1 MCDYYSMAVKFLR
14 RIKCD
19 LQQLPLLKRVL
30 FRCFFA
36 SLLVL
41 GLQDAAAGPCDFP
54 DQRAKDG
61 SRCGN
66 RAASVRPGGREPIR
80 AGEYSTDWVLYTFA
94 GFVAFLFIAS
104 RAGSSRSKP
113 EVRPKPHVDP
123 KQRYK
128 AANLDSNRH
137 VEGLLNLSKQTG
149 ETHQKSNASCSSI
162 PGHETQKANSVRE
175 KQHDDVAQIRA
186 LEKSSLQQDQPI
198 SEKSHLPECSQSA
211 CVILCLSESF
221 DHPFDPSMLSLLQNS
236 IEFGEE
242 NAGTEFDMAVDY
254 LMSIITHES
263 QRGLEADFEYVHRT
277 AERILA
283 NVDQLT
289 FNQELIESQALK
301 LRSSGSG
308 HTQL

>member
-1 MCDYYSMAVKFLR
+1 M
-14 RIKCD
+14 
-19 LQQLPLLKRVL
+19 KRVL

-66 RAASVRPGGREPIR
+66 RAASVRPGGREPVR
-80 AGEYSTDWVLYTFA
+80 PGEYSTDWVLYTFV
-94 GFVAFLFIAS
+94 GFVAFLFIAG
-104 RAGSSRSKP
+104 RAGSSGSKP
-113 EVRPKPHVDP
+113 KVRPKPHVDS
-123 KQRYK
+123 KQRYQ
-128 AANLDSNRH
+128 AANLGSNRH
-137 VEGLLNLSKQTG
+137 VEGLLNDSKQAR
-149 ETHQKSNASCSSI
+149 ETHQRSHASYSSVT
-162 PGHETQKANSVRE
+162 GHEAQKANSVYK
-175 KQHDDVAQIRA
+175 KQHDDAEQIRA
-186 LEKSSLQQDQPI
+186 VEESPLHQDQPI
-198 SEKSHLPECSQSA
+198 SNESLLPECSQSA
-211 CVILCLSESF
+211 FVISCLSENF
-221 DHPFDPSMLSLLQNS
+221 DHHFDPSMLSLLQNS

-283 NVDQLT
+283 NIDQLT
-289 FNQELIESQALK
+289 FNQELIESQALD
-301 LRSSGSG
+301 LMSSGSE